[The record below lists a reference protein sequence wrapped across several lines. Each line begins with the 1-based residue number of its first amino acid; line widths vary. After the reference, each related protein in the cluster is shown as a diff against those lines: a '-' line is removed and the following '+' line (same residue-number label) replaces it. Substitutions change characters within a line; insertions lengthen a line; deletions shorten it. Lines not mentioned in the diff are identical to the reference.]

1 MSPAT
6 TATLIALHWCDHRRD
21 YNKKRLTITH
31 NTQYRLVVRCRGTI
45 PNKWYLNSWW
55 LSRTHLF
62 FSKKIELCVC
72 CLSNVLDL
80 LPPPPSTP
88 YQRLLLSQF
97 QWNMWHHSS
106 CKRAEFHVFF
116 SHFLPL
122 SILSTNC
129 TCVLL
134 RLHIPYAW
142 CVPRSTKH
150 VFNFF
155 RLGLFSP
162 SKRPHRIGAWILWF
176 WFWLTHAYTKIDTV
190 LFWWRDFNK

>member
-1 MSPAT
+1 M
-6 TATLIALHWCDHRRD
+6 
-21 YNKKRLTITH
+21 RL
-31 NTQYRLVVRCRGTI
+31 
-45 PNKWYLNSWW
+45 
-55 LSRTHLF
+55 LSVECFRP
-62 FSKKIELCVC
+62 
-72 CLSNVLDL
+72 
-80 LPPPPSTP
+80 PPPPSTP
-88 YQRLLLSQF
+88 HQRLNDYCFLNFNEICGIILAVKERNS
-97 QWNMWHHSS
+97 M
-106 CKRAEFHVFF
+106 VFF

-150 VFNFF
+150 VFIFF